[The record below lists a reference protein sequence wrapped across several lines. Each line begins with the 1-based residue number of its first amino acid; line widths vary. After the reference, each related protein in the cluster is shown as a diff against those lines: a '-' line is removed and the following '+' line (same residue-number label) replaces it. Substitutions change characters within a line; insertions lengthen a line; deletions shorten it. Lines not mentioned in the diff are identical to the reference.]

1 MPLYAI
7 LIHFD
12 PSAEHDAAELAEH
25 DRHSD
30 DLIRAGA
37 LVAAYALTPPATA
50 RSLRADGET
59 DGPYTESKELI
70 AGIGIV
76 EASDR
81 EAALALARQNPAM
94 RHGSGVEVRE
104 VAGAYLREADTA
116 AAATA
121 PAADVTAG

>member
-1 MPLYAI
+1 MPLYAV

-12 PSAEHDAAELAEH
+12 PAADHDAGELAEH
-25 DRHSD
+25 DRHTD
-30 DLIRAGA
+30 DLIRSGA
-37 LVAAYALTPPATA
+37 LVAAYALTPPETA

-70 AGIGIV
+70 AGIGIL

-81 EAALALARQNPAM
+81 EAALALARENPAM
-94 RHGSGVEVRE
+94 RQGSGVEVRE
-104 VAGAYLREADTA
+104 VAVSYLRE
-116 AAATA
+116 

>member
-7 LIHFD
+7 FIHFD

-37 LVAAYALTPPATA
+37 LVAAYALTPPETA

-104 VAGAYLREADTA
+104 VAGAYLRETDTA
-116 AAATA
+116 SAS
-121 PAADVTAG
+121 DVTAG

>member
-1 MPLYAI
+1 MPLYAV

-12 PSAEHDAAELAEH
+12 PGVEHDAAELAEH

-37 LVAAYALTPPATA
+37 LVAAYALTPPSSA
-50 RSLRADGET
+50 RSLRAAGET

-70 AGIGIV
+70 AGIGIL
-76 EASDR
+76 EADDR
-81 EAALALARQNPAM
+81 EAALALARQNPAL

-104 VAGAYLREADTA
+104 IAASYLREAGT
-116 AAATA
+116 TTG
-121 PAADVTAG
+121 AADPSAVTAG

>member
-37 LVAAYALTPPATA
+37 LVAAYALTAPETA

-76 EASDR
+76 EAGDR

-104 VAGAYLREADTA
+104 VAGAYLREPDTA
-116 AAATA
+116 AAAPA